1 MEEGKLGGFNNYPS
15 ITGQFFA
22 KKVLSGKYRFL
33 DESYLDLVALC
44 WDKCYDGS
52 PHIDGQVKYWNR
64 IDIFKTVGARSIGS

>member
-1 MEEGKLGGFNNYPS
+1 M
-15 ITGQFFA
+15 
-22 KKVLSGKYRFL
+22 LSGKYRFL

-64 IDIFKTVGARSIGS
+64 IDIFKLKELGAFTVSSLSYDRQWNVSDSVKKRMEF